1 MKPEDTKKQE
11 AEARNALWAQLS
23 PAEQLAKLNHLF
35 PNGARAQKARLIA
48 RLSSGDDAEDKVLAG
63 DVVVGEVIALPAPLG
78 MANIVAEVQ
87 HLLPHMKKKE
97 RKKARQKREEL
108 NAKRRKIMEKRGV

>member
-1 MKPEDTKKQE
+1 MKPEDMKKQE

-48 RLSSGDDAEDKVLAG
+48 RLSSGDDAEDKARAG
-63 DVVVGEVIALPAPLG
+63 DVHVGEVTRLPAPLG
-78 MANIVAEVQ
+78 AANIVAEVQ